1 MKYLVIT
8 VAAVLLLVTG
18 SLIIAGFRW
27 KDKSRKL
34 LEGMESAVEVPESGF
49 YRPQMLEGLPEPV
62 QRYFRTV
69 LEPGVPLLTGVRVL
83 HRGTFNMA
91 EEGSN
96 WKAFSSEQRVSVY
109 PPGFLWDARISILP
123 GLDAR
128 VHDGYIEGEGILK
141 ASLGGLIPLVEL
153 EGPGEIARGE
163 LMRWLAEAAWYPTAL
178 LPGRNL
184 HWEAVDGTSARAVL
198 QDGGIDLSLLFRFTD
213 EGLIDSVW
221 SDGRERMVAGGTER
235 TPWEGRW
242 SNYQWRE
249 GMLIP
254 LSGEVLWRLPGGE
267 KPYWRGEITEIE
279 YEYADTGGAP

>member
-1 MKYLVIT
+1 M
-8 VAAVLLLVTG
+8 
-18 SLIIAGFRW
+18 
-27 KDKSRKL
+27 
-34 LEGMESAVEVPESGF
+34 
-49 YRPQMLEGLPEPV
+49 

-69 LEPGVPLLTGVRVL
+69 LEPGVPLLTGARVL

-123 GLDAR
+123 GMDAR

-184 HWEAVDGTSARAVL
+184 RWEAVDGSSARAVL
-198 QDGGIDLSLLFRFTD
+198 QDGEISLSLLFRFKT
-213 EGLIDSVW
+213 
-221 SDGRERMVAGGTER
+221 M
-235 TPWEGRW
+235 
-242 SNYQWRE
+242 
-249 GMLIP
+249 
-254 LSGEVLWRLPGGE
+254 
-267 KPYWRGEITEIE
+267 RG
-279 YEYADTGGAP
+279 

>member
-34 LEGMESAVEVPESGF
+34 LEGLERAAEVPESGF

-69 LEPGVPLLTGVRVL
+69 LEPGVLLLTGARVL

-128 VHDGYIEGEGILK
+128 VHDGYIDGEGLLK

-198 QDGGIDLSLLFRFTD
+198 QDGGIGLSLLFRFTD

-254 LSGEVLWRLPGGE
+254 LSGEVLWRLSGGE

-279 YEYADTGGAP
+279 YEYADTGSAP